1 MEEERMAS
9 VTIRPRRDTTANWS
23 KYNPILKSGEMGIE
37 IVSGTTLTNIK
48 VGDGNTRW
56 NDLQYSV
63 DFQTIDS
70 AKTAAVS
77 SAASASASQTA
88 ASASQSAAAKSENNA
103 ASSASAA
110 KSSEDAAAAS
120 KTTAATSEANA
131 VSAAEKCQG
140 IVNDAVATL
149 STAISQMTE
158 AIVYCGDKSE
168 IPAQIMIG
176 NTAYPMTICAMSP
189 TQPATGTE
197 VWIKTEE

>member
-1 MEEERMAS
+1 MAS
-9 VTIRPRRDTTANWS
+9 VTIRPRRDTTANWN
-23 KYNPILKSGEMGIE
+23 KYNPILKSGEIGIE

-48 VGDGNTRW
+48 IGDGNTRW

-149 STAISQMTE
+149 SLAISKISQL
-158 AIVYCGDKSE
+158 IIDCGDTSE
-168 IPAQIMIG
+168 IPVQISVG
-176 NTAYPMTICAMSP
+176 DTAYPTAICALSSI
-189 TQPATGTE
+189 QPATGTQL
-197 VWIKTEE
+197 WIVEE